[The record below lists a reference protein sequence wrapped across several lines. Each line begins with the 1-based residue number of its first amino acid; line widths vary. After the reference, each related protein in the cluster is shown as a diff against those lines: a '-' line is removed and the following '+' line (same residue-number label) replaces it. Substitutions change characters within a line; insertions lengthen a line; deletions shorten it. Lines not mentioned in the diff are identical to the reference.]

1 MSDEL
6 NTLLNSSLSTQHSV
20 LSTHHS
26 SLFLVRRA
34 TWRARSDESNFGAT
48 VLDAPDFCIGREWIG
63 RAHAVGLNARA
74 VNACRSEAGCQ
85 RASAILRQLLQHAFV
100 AAVVRVG
107 FNHYLVI
114 RIVGEQGGQRLKF

>member
-6 NTLLNSSLSTQHSV
+6 NTLLNSSLSTHHSV

-34 TWRARSDESNFGAT
+34 TWRARSDESDFGAT

-74 VNACRSEAGCQ
+74 VNACRSEAVCQ
-85 RASAILRQLLQHAFV
+85 CASAILRHFLQNTLAPPVF
-100 AAVVRVG
+100 RG
-107 FNHYLVI
+107 
-114 RIVGEQGGQRLKF
+114 R